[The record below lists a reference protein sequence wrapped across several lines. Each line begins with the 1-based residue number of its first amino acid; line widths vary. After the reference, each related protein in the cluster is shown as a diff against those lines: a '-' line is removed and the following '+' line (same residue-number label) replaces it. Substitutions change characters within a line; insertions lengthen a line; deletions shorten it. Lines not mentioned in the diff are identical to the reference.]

1 MIAFTIPVK
10 EKNMIPCKTPN
21 RTACIIFPA
30 ANPARSAI
38 LFRKKPLNR
47 ISSGSA
53 VLKTAYTS
61 TAGIALTPSPEN
73 SDVAVL
79 TLLRE

>member
-1 MIAFTIPVK
+1 MEVADQAVVAVEFDDDIAG
-10 EKNMIPCKTPN
+10 C
-21 RTACIIFPA
+21 PA
-30 ANPARSAI
+30 AKPARSAI

-53 VLKTAYTS
+53 VLKIAYTN

-73 SDVAVL
+73 SDVAVS
-79 TLLRE
+79 TFLRE